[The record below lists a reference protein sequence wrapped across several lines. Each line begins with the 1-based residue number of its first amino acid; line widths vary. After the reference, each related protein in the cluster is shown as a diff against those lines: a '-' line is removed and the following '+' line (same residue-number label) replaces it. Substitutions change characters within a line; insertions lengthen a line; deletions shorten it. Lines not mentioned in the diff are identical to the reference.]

1 MQHFSRPVLITA
13 NHVHMNKGVFNIADR
28 KALRITKTMEG
39 KICVHVMFFVFFEKH
54 TVCKSL
60 KHMDLVYRAETDSI
74 QF

>member
-39 KICVHVMFFVFFEKH
+39 KIRVHVMFVVFFLRNIL
-54 TVCKSL
+54 CASL
-60 KHMDLVYRAETDSI
+60 
-74 QF
+74 